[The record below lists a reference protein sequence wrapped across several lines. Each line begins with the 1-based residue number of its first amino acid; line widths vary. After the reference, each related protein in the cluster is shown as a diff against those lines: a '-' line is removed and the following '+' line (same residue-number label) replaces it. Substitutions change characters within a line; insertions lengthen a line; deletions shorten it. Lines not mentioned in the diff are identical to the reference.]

1 MSAPLSEGAPL
12 PQSATLRCGR
22 VARESPTPIDV
33 IVLRHDERRIRRKR
47 LVAQHGD
54 AVLVDLPHTTTLRH
68 GDRLML
74 DDGRAIE
81 VIACEETLW
90 EVRGRDAA
98 HLLSIAWQIGNRHL
112 AAQIEAERV
121 LILHDAVIGEMLEG
135 LGAAL
140 ARVSEPFDPEG
151 GAYDHHH

>member
-1 MSAPLSEGAPL
+1 MSAP
-12 PQSATLRCGR
+12 LRCGR
-22 VARESPTPIDV
+22 VARESATPIDV

-47 LVAQHGD
+47 LTAQHGD
-54 AVLVDLPHTTTLRH
+54 AVLIDLPHTTTLRH
-68 GDRLML
+68 GDRLVL

-81 VIACEETLW
+81 VIACEESLW
-90 EVRGRDAA
+90 EVRGQGAA
-98 HLLSIAWQIGNRHL
+98 HLLSLAWQIGNRHL
-112 AAQIEAERV
+112 AAQIEADRI

>member
-1 MSAPLSEGAPL
+1 MSAP
-12 PQSATLRCGR
+12 LRCGR

-33 IVLRHDERRIRRKR
+33 IVLRHDERRVRRKR

-54 AVLVDLPHTTTLRH
+54 AVLIDLPHATTLRH
-68 GDRLML
+68 GDRLVL

-81 VIACEETLW
+81 VIACEEKLW

-98 HLLSIAWQIGNRHL
+98 HLLSLAWQIGNRHL
-112 AAQIEAERV
+112 AAQIEEDRI
-121 LILHDAVIGEMLEG
+121 LILHDAVIGEMLDA
-135 LGAAL
+135 LGASL
-140 ARVSEPFDPEG
+140 AEVSEPFDPEG